1 VRPLIVVENTKRW
14 PFELESVEVV
24 PARVYLTDPRFAEM
38 RGTTVYNFC
47 RRLGYQ
53 SLGYY
58 VSLLA
63 AARGH
68 RPMPSVATTQVV
80 GTAETGGHLPLLR
93 AASEEVYDEI
103 QRVLAPLKGN
113 EFTLSVYFGRNMAKR
128 YDRLCRALFNQFP
141 APILI
146 ARFEREDD
154 EWRMV
159 SLRLGDASE
168 VPEAHRDFVMQ
179 SAETYFS
186 RRHSAPR
193 QKTFRYDL
201 AILWSPD
208 EAEAPSDERAV
219 RRFIRAAE
227 RQGIHADVIDAED
240 YGRIAEYDAL
250 FIRQTTYVDHHT
262 YRFATRAA
270 AEGLVVIDDPE
281 AIVRATNKVYQA
293 EVFARHGIPSPRTLV
308 VHEGNTHELLEQV
321 GLPCVLKKP
330 DGAFSLGV
338 VKVETAE
345 EAVERLEVL
354 LEESE
359 LVVAQEFV
367 PSDFDWRVGVLDRKA
382 LFLCRYHMARGH
394 WQIVSRKGRTD
405 RYGRVEAAPAE
416 DAPPGLIE
424 TAVRAASL
432 FGDGFFG
439 VDVKVVDGRQMVMEV
454 NDNPNLDADYEDAI
468 LKDSVYDAL
477 AAWFRTRLDRRG
489 EGSTS

>member
-1 VRPLIVVENTKRW
+1 MRPLIVVENTKRW

-103 QRVLAPLKGN
+103 QRVLAPLKGT

-128 YDRLCRALFNQFP
+128 YDRLARALFNQFP

-146 ARFEREDD
+146 ARFEREDG

-168 VPEAHRDFVMQ
+168 VSEAHRDFVMQ

-186 RRHSAPR
+186 RRHTAPR

-208 EAEAPSDERAV
+208 EAEAPSDERAI

-227 RQGIHADVIDAED
+227 RQGIHAEVIDAED

-250 FIRQTTYVDHHT
+250 FIRQTTFVDHHT

-281 AIVRATNKVYQA
+281 AIVRATNKVFQA

-308 VHEGNTHELLEQV
+308 VHEGNTGELVEHV

-338 VKVETAE
+338 VKVDTAE
-345 EAVERLEVL
+345 AAVERLEVL

-439 VDVKVVDGRQMVMEV
+439 VDVKVVDGRVMVMEV
-454 NDNPNLDADYEDAI
+454 NDNPNLEADYEDAI
-468 LKDSVYDAL
+468 LKDAVYDAL
-477 AAWFRTRLDRRG
+477 ATWFRTRLDRRG

>member
-1 VRPLIVVENTKRW
+1 VRPLIVVENAKRW
-14 PFELESVEVV
+14 PFALESVEVV
-24 PARVYLTDPRFAEM
+24 PARAYLTDPRFAEM

-93 AASEEVYDEI
+93 AASEELEDEL

-128 YDRLCRALFNQFP
+128 YDRLARALFNQFP

-146 ARFEREDD
+146 ARFERGDG

-179 SAETYFS
+179 SAETYFA
-186 RRHSAPR
+186 RRHQAPSP
-193 QKTFRYDL
+193 KVFRYDL

-208 EAEAPSDERAV
+208 DKDAPSDERAIK
-219 RRFIRAAE
+219 RFIRAAE
-227 RQGIHADVIDAED
+227 RHGIQAEVIDKED
-240 YGRIAEYDAL
+240 YGSIGEYDAL
-250 FIRQTTYVDHHT
+250 FIRQTTFVDHHT

-293 EVFARHGIPSPRTLV
+293 EIFARHAIPAPRTLV
-308 VHEGNTHELLEQV
+308 VHEKNVDELVGAV

-338 VKVETAE
+338 VKVATAE
-345 EAVERLEVL
+345 EAGERIKAL
-354 LEESE
+354 LQESE

-382 LFLCRYHMARGH
+382 LFLARYHMARGH

-405 RYGRVEAAPAE
+405 RYGRVEAAAAE
-416 DAPPGLIE
+416 EAPPGLIQ

-439 VDVKVVDGRQMVMEV
+439 VDAKVVDGRLMVMEV

-468 LKDSVYDAL
+468 LKEAIYDAL

-489 EGSTS
+489 EGSRL

>member
-1 VRPLIVVENTKRW
+1 MRPLIVVENTKRW

-338 VKVETAE
+338 VKVETAQ

>member
-1 VRPLIVVENTKRW
+1 MRPLIVVENTKRW

-159 SLRLGDASE
+159 SLRLGDASD

-250 FIRQTTYVDHHT
+250 FIRQTTFVDHHT

-308 VHEGNTHELLEQV
+308 VHEGNTHELLQHV

-338 VKVETAE
+338 VKVETAQ

-439 VDVKVVDGRQMVMEV
+439 VDVKVVDGRLMVMEV

>member
-1 VRPLIVVENTKRW
+1 MRPLIVVENTKRW
-14 PFELESVEVV
+14 PFQLESAEVV
-24 PARVYLTDPRFAEM
+24 PARAYVTEPRFAEM

-80 GTAETGGHLPLLR
+80 GTSESAGHLPLLR
-93 AASEEVYDEI
+93 AVSEELEDEI
-103 QRVLAPLKGN
+103 RSTLAPLKGD
-113 EFTLSVYFGRNMAKR
+113 EFVLSVYFGRNMAKR
-128 YDRLCRALFNQFP
+128 YDRLARALFNQFP

-146 ARFEREDD
+146 GRFERAPDG
-154 EWRMV
+154 WRMD
-159 SLRLGDASE
+159 SLKLGAASE
-168 VPEAHRDFVMQ
+168 VPEGHRDFVIE
-179 SAETYFS
+179 SAQAYFA
-186 RRHSAPR
+186 RRHAAPR
-193 QKTFRYDL
+193 RPVYRYDL
-201 AILWSPD
+201 AILWAPD
-208 EAEAPSDERAV
+208 DPDPPSDERAI
-219 RRFIRAAE
+219 RRFIRAAA
-227 RQGIHADVIDAED
+227 RHGIHAETIAPED

-250 FIRQTTYVDHHT
+250 FIRQTTFVNHHT

-293 EVFARHGIPSPRTLV
+293 EVFARHDVPAPRTLV
-308 VHEGNTHELLEQV
+308 VHEGNSEELVERV

-338 VKVETAE
+338 VKVDTAE
-345 EAVERLEVL
+345 EAKTK
-354 LEESE
+354 LEELFRESD

-367 PSDFDWRVGVLDRKA
+367 RSDFDWRVGVLDRKA

-394 WQIVSRKGRTD
+394 WQIVSRKGKTD
-405 RYGRVEAAPAE
+405 RYGKVEAVAASEAPR
-416 DAPPGLIE
+416 GLIQ

-432 FGDGFFG
+432 FGDGLFG
-439 VDVKVVDGRQMVMEV
+439 VDLKVLDGRLMVMEV

-468 LKDSVYDAL
+468 VKDEVYDAL

-489 EGSTS
+489 EGAAP

>member
-1 VRPLIVVENTKRW
+1 MRPLIVVENTKRW

-308 VHEGNTHELLEQV
+308 VHEGNTHELLQHV

>member
-1 VRPLIVVENTKRW
+1 MRPLIVVENTKRW
-14 PFELESVEVV
+14 PFELDSVEVV
-24 PARVYLTDPRFAEM
+24 PARAYLTDQRYAEM
-38 RGTTVYNFC
+38 RRATVYNFC

-68 RPMPSVATTQVV
+68 RPMPSVAISQVV
-80 GTAETGGHLPLLR
+80 GTAETSGHLPLLR
-93 AASEEVYDEI
+93 AASEELEDEI
-103 QRVLAPLKGN
+103 QHAFAPLKSN
-113 EFTLSVYFGRNMAKR
+113 EFELSIYFGRNLAKR
-128 YDRLCRALFNQFP
+128 YDRLARAIFNQFP
-141 APILI
+141 APILL
-146 ARFEREDD
+146 ARFERGSDD
-154 EWRMV
+154 WKMA
-159 SLRLGDASE
+159 SLKLGDPSE
-168 VPEAHRDFVMQ
+168 VPEGHRQFVIETAQ
-179 SAETYFS
+179 TYFA
-186 RRHSAPR
+186 RRHEAPR
-193 QKTFRYDL
+193 KSVFRYDL

-208 EAEAPSDERAV
+208 DPAPPSDEAAIN
-219 RRFIRAAE
+219 RFVRAAA
-227 RQGIHADVIDAED
+227 RHGIQAEVIEPED

-250 FIRQTTYVDHHT
+250 FIRATTAVDHYT

-270 AEGLVVIDDPE
+270 AEGMVVIDDPE

-293 EVFARHGIPSPRTLV
+293 EVFARHAIPAPRTVV
-308 VHEGNTHELLEQV
+308 VHEGNIAEAVERV

-345 EAVERLEVL
+345 EAETRIKEL

-367 PSDFDWRVGVLDRKA
+367 RSDFDWRVGVLDRKA

-405 RYGRVEAAPAE
+405 RYGKVEPAAAE
-416 DAPPGLIE
+416 EAPPGLIQ

-439 VDVKVVDGRQMVMEV
+439 VDVKVVNGRLMVMEV
-454 NDNPNLDADYEDAI
+454 NDNPNLDSGYEDAI
-468 LKDSVYDAL
+468 LKGAVYDAL

-489 EGSTS
+489 EGLAL

>member
-80 GTAETGGHLPLLR
+80 GSAETGGHLPLLR

>member
-1 VRPLIVVENTKRW
+1 VKPLIVVENAKRW
-14 PFELESVEVV
+14 PFQLESVEIV
-24 PARVYLTDPRFAEM
+24 PARSYLTDPRYAEM
-38 RGTTVYNFC
+38 KRATVYNFC

-68 RPMPSVATTQVV
+68 RPMPSVAISQVV
-80 GTAETGGHLPLLR
+80 GTAETSGHLPLLR
-93 AASEEVYDEI
+93 AASEELEDEI
-103 QRVLAPLKGN
+103 QRALAPIKSD
-113 EFTLSVYFGRNMAKR
+113 EFELSIYFGRNLAKR
-128 YDRLCRALFNQFP
+128 YDRLSRAIFNQFP
-141 APILI
+141 APILL
-146 ARFEREDD
+146 ARFERGPDG
-154 EWRMV
+154 WRMA
-159 SLRLGDASE
+159 SLKLGNPSE
-168 VPEAHRDFVMQ
+168 VPEGHRDFVIETA
-179 SAETYFS
+179 STYFA

-193 QKTFRYDL
+193 KSVYRYDL

-208 EAEAPSDERAV
+208 DEEAPSDEAAI
-219 RRFIRAAE
+219 RRFIRAAA
-227 RQGIHADVIDAED
+227 RYGIQAETVEQED

-250 FIRQTTYVDHHT
+250 FIRATTTVDHYT

-270 AEGLVVIDDPE
+270 AEGMVVIDDPE

-293 EVFARHGIPSPRTLV
+293 EVFARNGIPAPRTVV
-308 VHEGNTHELLEQV
+308 VHEGNIDEVVPHV

-338 VKVETAE
+338 VKVETE
-345 EAVERLEVL
+345 EEVETRIKEL

-359 LVVAQEFV
+359 LVVAQEFA

-382 LFLCRYHMARGH
+382 LFLCRYQMARGH

-405 RYGRVEAAPAE
+405 RYGKVEAVPFQE
-416 DAPPGLIE
+416 APPGLIQ
-424 TAVRAASL
+424 TSVRAASL

-439 VDVKVVDGRQMVMEV
+439 VDAKVVDGRVMVMEV
-454 NDNPNLDADYEDAI
+454 NDNPNLDSGYEDAI
-468 LKDSVYDAL
+468 LKGAIYDQL

-489 EGSTS
+489 EGQSP

>member
-146 ARFEREDD
+146 ARFEHEDD

-159 SLRLGDASE
+159 SLRLGDASD

-208 EAEAPSDERAV
+208 EAEAPSDERAI

-227 RQGIHADVIDAED
+227 RQGIHAEVIDAED

-250 FIRQTTYVDHHT
+250 FIRQTTFVDHHT

-308 VHEGNTHELLEQV
+308 VHEGNTHELLQHV

-338 VKVETAE
+338 VKVETAQ

-439 VDVKVVDGRQMVMEV
+439 VDVKVVDGRLMVMEV

-468 LKDSVYDAL
+468 LKDAVYDAL

>member
-1 VRPLIVVENTKRW
+1 LRPLIVVENTKRW

-24 PARVYLTDPRFAEM
+24 PARAYLTEPRFAEM
-38 RGTTVYNFC
+38 RSTTVYNFC

-63 AARGH
+63 TARGH
-68 RPMPSVATTQVV
+68 KPMPSVATTQVV
-80 GTAETGGHLPLLR
+80 GTSEAAGHLPLLR
-93 AASEEVYDEI
+93 AASEELEDEI
-103 QRVLAPLKGN
+103 QRALAPLRRD
-113 EFTLSVYFGRNMAKR
+113 EFTLSVYFGRNVAKR
-128 YDRLCRALFNQFP
+128 YDRLARALFNQFP

-146 ARFEREDD
+146 ARFERGPDGWHME
-154 EWRMV
+154 
-159 SLRLGDASE
+159 SLKLGSASE
-168 VPEAHRDFVMQ
+168 VPEAHRDFVIE
-179 SAETYFS
+179 SAQTYFS

-193 QKTFRYDL
+193 KTVYRYDL

-208 EAEAPSDERAV
+208 DPDPPSDERAI
-219 RRFIRAAE
+219 RRFIRAAA
-227 RQGIHADVIDAED
+227 RHGIRAEAIDRED

-250 FIRQTTYVDHHT
+250 FIRQTTFVNHHT

-293 EVFARHGIPSPRTLV
+293 EVFARHAIPAPRTLV
-308 VHEGNTHELLEQV
+308 VHEGNTGELVERV

-338 VKVETAE
+338 VKVDTED
-345 EAVERLEVL
+345 EARERLKEL
-354 LEESE
+354 LPESE

-382 LFLCRYHMARGH
+382 LFVCRYHMARGH
-394 WQIVSRKGRTD
+394 WQIVSRKGKTD
-405 RYGRVEAAPAE
+405 RYGKVEATTSEEAPR
-416 DAPPGLIE
+416 GLVQ

-439 VDVKVVDGRQMVMEV
+439 VDVKAVDGRLMVMEV

-468 LKDSVYDAL
+468 VKDAVYDAL

-489 EGSTS
+489 EGPGP

>member
-1 VRPLIVVENTKRW
+1 VKPLIVVENTKRW
-14 PFELESVEVV
+14 PFELDSVEVV
-24 PARVYLTDPRFAEM
+24 PARAYLTEPRFAEM
-38 RGTTVYNFC
+38 RGATVYNFC

-53 SLGYY
+53 TLGYY

-80 GTAETGGHLPLLR
+80 GTAETGGHLPVLR
-93 AASEEVYDEI
+93 STAEELEDEM
-103 QRVLAPLKGN
+103 QRVLAQLKSD
-113 EFTLSVYFGRNMAKR
+113 EFTLSIYFGRNLAKR

-146 ARFEREDD
+146 ARFERQDD
-154 EWRMV
+154 RWRMV
-159 SLRLGDASE
+159 ALRLGDAAGI
-168 VPEAHRDFVMQ
+168 PESHHDFVMK

-186 RRHSAPR
+186 RRHAAPR
-193 QKTFRYDL
+193 PKVYRYDL
-201 AILWSPD
+201 AILWSEDDP
-208 EAEAPSDERAV
+208 AAPSDERAI
-219 RRFIRAAE
+219 RRFIRAAG
-227 RQGIHADVIDAED
+227 RHGIHAEVIGADD
-240 YGRIAEYDAL
+240 YGSIAEYDAL
-250 FIRQTTYVDHHT
+250 FIRQTTFVDHHT

-293 EVFARHGIPSPRTLV
+293 ELFARHDVPSPRTLV
-308 VHEGNTHELLEQV
+308 VHEGNAGELVERV

-338 VKVETAE
+338 VKVESEE
-345 EAVERLEVL
+345 EAQERLEAL
-354 LEESE
+354 FTESE

-367 PSDFDWRVGVLDRKA
+367 PSEFDWRVGVLDRKM

-416 DAPPGLIE
+416 EAPPGLIQ
-424 TAVRAASL
+424 TAVRAAAL

-439 VDVKVVDGRQMVMEV
+439 VDVKVVEGRLMVMEV

-468 LKDSVYDAL
+468 LKDAVYDAL
-477 AAWFRTRLDRRG
+477 AAWFRARLDRRG
-489 EGSTS
+489 ERSSA

>member
-159 SLRLGDASE
+159 SLRLGDASD
-168 VPEAHRDFVMQ
+168 VSEAHRDFVMQ
-179 SAETYFS
+179 SAETHFS

-208 EAEAPSDERAV
+208 EAEAPSDERAI

-227 RQGIHADVIDAED
+227 RQGIHAEVIDAED

-367 PSDFDWRVGVLDRKA
+367 PSDFDWRVGVLDRRA

-416 DAPPGLIE
+416 DAPPGLTE